1 MILSILTCTL
11 PERAEYL
18 TRLTNKLTPQLLNK
32 PVEFLVDPRN
42 ATVPTGRKRNDLIRQ
57 AQGKYVC
64 FVDDDDMLSGD
75 YVDEILKAAES
86 DPDVITFCGWM
97 TTNGKQPVDW
107 VIKLGEEYEQRNG
120 IIYRFPN
127 HLAVIRKDFAQRIS
141 FPPVYQQE
149 DYRWAV
155 MMRNSGLLKTEVHI
169 PKKLYHYQFLTN
181 K

>member
-11 PERAEYL
+11 PERAHL
-18 TRLTNKLTPQLLNK
+18 LSRLSNKLTPQMINK

-42 ATVPTGRKRNDLIRQ
+42 RTVPTGRKRNDLIRQ

-64 FVDDDDMLSGD
+64 FVDDDDNVSGD
-75 YVDEILKAAES
+75 YVDEILKAAEQ

-97 TTNGKQPVDW
+97 TTDGRQPVDW
-107 VIKLGEEYEQRNG
+107 VIKLGEEYEARNG

-127 HLAVIRKDFAQRIS
+127 HLAVIRKEYAERIS
-141 FPPVYQQE
+141 FPPIYQQE

-155 MMRNSGLLKTEVHI
+155 SMRNSGLLKTEVHI
-169 PKKLYHYQFLTN
+169 PKKLYHYDYHTV